1 MKCVNFS
8 DVKVDDDEVVINS
21 VGKSQEEAMALLG
34 VVGLSEAFVML
45 RKYKELSEGQK
56 YRYKLAKMIAIDGDA
71 FFIDEFGATLD
82 REMAKVLAYC
92 IQKWARKNK
101 KMVVAA
107 TTHRDLIEDF
117 NPSIVIDKKF
127 GQTTQIKHYESPLQQ
142 FSLIN
147 YMKIEPATKEDYE
160 YLKGFHYLQGNP
172 AAPKYRFKLT
182 YKGETIGIIVYT
194 LTFRALHFRNQLF
207 PEYKNNIQK
216 VNSDILRI
224 SRIIIHP
231 KFRGIGLAQ
240 ELVKQTLPLVNAR
253 IVECVAAMAKY
264 NPFFEKAGMTLVGK
278 MELQPDQKKLLEFI
292 ESASGKVSLL
302 HNKALCKAFLNNLSS
317 DQIERLQHLLEQNI
331 KAMGGASPG
340 RMEQLQKSLS
350 EGNFSET
357 LINCLPVQR
366 CYLYW
371 ANLAYQEQN
380 HTPTPPGLD
389 PTSHNT
395 LAKTA

>member
-1 MKCVNFS
+1 VKCVNFA
-8 DVKVDDDEVVINS
+8 DVKVDDEEVVINS
-21 VGKSQEEAMALLG
+21 VGSSQEEAMALLG

-45 RKYKELSEGQK
+45 RKYRELSEGQK
-56 YRYKLAKMIAIDGDA
+56 YRYKLAKMIALDGDA
-71 FFIDEFGATLD
+71 YFIDEFGATLD
-82 REMAKVLAYC
+82 REMAKVLAFC

-101 KMVVAA
+101 KMVVVA
-107 TTHRDLIEDF
+107 TTHKDLMEDF
-117 NPSIVIDKKF
+117 NPNIVLDKKF
-127 GQTTQIKHYESPLQQ
+127 GQTTQIKYYSAQPQQ

-147 YMKIEPATKEDYE
+147 DVKIEHATKEDYE
-160 YLKGFHYLQGNP
+160 YLKPFHYLQGSP

-207 PEYKNNIQK
+207 PEYKNNIEK

-224 SRIIIHP
+224 SRVIIHP

-240 ELVKQTLPLVNAR
+240 ELVRQTLPLVNAR

-264 NPFFEKAGMTLVGK
+264 NPFFEKAGMTLAGK

-292 ESASGKVSLL
+292 ESANGKVSLL
-302 HNKALCKAFLNNLSS
+302 HNKALCKQFLNGLNTA
-317 DQIERLQHLLEQNI
+317 QIKQLQHLLEQNI
-331 KAMGGASPG
+331 KAAGGASPG
-340 RMEQLQKSLS
+340 RMEQLQKSLN
-350 EGNFSET
+350 EGNLSET

-371 ANLAYQEQN
+371 VNPFFQSNTMIE
-380 HTPTPPGLD
+380 
-389 PTSHNT
+389 SH
-395 LAKTA
+395 AEI

>member
-1 MKCVNFS
+1 MKCVNFA
-8 DVKVDDDEVVINS
+8 DVKVDDEEVVINS

-56 YRYKLAKMIAIDGDA
+56 YRYKLAKMIALDGDA

-92 IQKWARKNK
+92 IQKWARRNK

-117 NPSIVIDKKF
+117 NPTIVIDKKF
-127 GQTTQIKHYESPLQQ
+127 GQTTQVKYYSTPQQQ

-147 YMKIEPATKEDYE
+147 DMKIEPATKEDYE

-207 PEYKNNIQK
+207 PEYKNNIEK

-224 SRIIIHP
+224 SRVIIHP

-240 ELVKQTLPLVNAR
+240 ELIKQTLPLVNAR

-264 NPFFEKAGMTLVGK
+264 NPFFEKAGMTLAGK

-292 ESASGKVSLL
+292 ENANGKVSLL
-302 HNKALCKAFLNNLSS
+302 HNKALCKAFLNNLNSAQMHS
-317 DQIERLQHLLEQNI
+317 CSTFWNKTLKRSAEQAPENGTTP
-331 KAMGGASPG
+331 KKPKRRQLWRNPG
-340 RMEQLQKSLS
+340 TVVFQFNDVIFT
-350 EGNFSET
+350 G
-357 LINCLPVQR
+357 
-366 CYLYW
+366 
-371 ANLAYQEQN
+371 
-380 HTPTPPGLD
+380 
-389 PTSHNT
+389 
-395 LAKTA
+395 

>member
-1 MKCVNFS
+1 MKCVNFG
-8 DVKVDDDEVVINS
+8 DIRVDDDEVVINS

-56 YRYKLAKMIAIDGDA
+56 YRYKLAKMIALEGDA

-82 REMAKVLAYC
+82 REMAKVLSYC
-92 IQKWARKNK
+92 IQKWARRNK
-101 KMVVAA
+101 KMVIVA
-107 TTHRDLIEDF
+107 TTHRDLADDF

-127 GQTTQIKHYESPLQQ
+127 GQTTQVKHYSTPQQQ

-147 YMKIEPATKEDYE
+147 DMKIEPATKEDYE
-160 YLKGFHYLQGNP
+160 YLKVFHYLQGNP

-224 SRIIIHP
+224 SRVIIHP

-240 ELVKQTLPLVNAR
+240 ELIKQTLPLVNAR

-264 NPFFEKAGMTLVGK
+264 NPFFEKAGMTLAGK

-292 ESASGKVSLL
+292 ESVNGKVSLL
-302 HNKALCKAFLNNLSS
+302 HNKALCKAFLNNLDSA
-317 DQIERLQHLLEQNI
+317 QISQLQHLLEQNI
-331 KAMGGASPG
+331 KAVGGASPG
-340 RMEQLQKSLS
+340 RMEQLQKSLN

-357 LINCLPVQR
+357 LVHCLPVQR

-371 ANLAYQEQN
+371 VNPAFSNMEVEDKAIQN
-380 HTPTPPGLD
+380 EMPKD
-389 PTSHNT
+389 
-395 LAKTA
+395 